1 LQLPAFFCRAGQER
15 PVLSCRNWT
24 RPLTPKPGQFMGG
37 IVNGIIM
44 SRILLVEDNELNRDM
59 LSRRLIRRGY
69 QVELATDGRE
79 GLQVADATAP
89 DLILLDL
96 SLPEMDGWEVL
107 QRLKQHPQMKKI
119 PVIALTA
126 HALVTDRARALEAGF
141 DDYDIKPVEMPR
153 LLNKMEMLLNSELKP

>member
-1 LQLPAFFCRAGQER
+1 MP
-15 PVLSCRNWT
+15 
-24 RPLTPKPGQFMGG
+24 
-37 IVNGIIM
+37 
-44 SRILLVEDNELNRDM
+44 RILLVEDNELNRDM
-59 LSRRLIRRGY
+59 LSRRLMRRGY
-69 QVELATDGRE
+69 QVDLAADGKE
-79 GLQVADATAP
+79 GLQIADASSP

-107 QRLKQHPQMKKI
+107 RRLKDHPRLKQV

-153 LLNKMEMLLNSELKP
+153 LLKKMETLLNSEEKL